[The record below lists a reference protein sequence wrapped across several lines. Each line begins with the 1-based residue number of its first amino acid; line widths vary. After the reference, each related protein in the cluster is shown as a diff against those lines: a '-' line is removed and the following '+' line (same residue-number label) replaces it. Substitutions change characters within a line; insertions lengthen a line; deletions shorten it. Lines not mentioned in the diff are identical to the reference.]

1 MLEFQEK
8 RKLRQF
14 MYSKPVLIGLLLVI
28 AVVGKSTWSVYQ
40 KARESAAN
48 LQEAQKQ
55 LQVVAD
61 RQSALQ
67 AQVERLS
74 TKRGIE
80 EEVRSKFQVAKKG
93 EEVAVIVSVTPEAS
107 GTPAVE
113 EQPGF
118 WARVGA
124 FFGF

>member
-14 MYSKPVLIGLLLVI
+14 MYSKPVLIGLLLLV

-40 KARESAAN
+40 KAQESAAN
-48 LQEAQKQ
+48 LQEASKQ

-113 EQPGF
+113 ERPGF